1 MYVNATGCSMVW
13 GAWYPSNPFVLD
25 NGRGPSYTH
34 SLFEDN
40 AEYGYGQVKA
50 YNNRVKNMLLDI

>member
-1 MYVNATGCSMVW
+1 MVW